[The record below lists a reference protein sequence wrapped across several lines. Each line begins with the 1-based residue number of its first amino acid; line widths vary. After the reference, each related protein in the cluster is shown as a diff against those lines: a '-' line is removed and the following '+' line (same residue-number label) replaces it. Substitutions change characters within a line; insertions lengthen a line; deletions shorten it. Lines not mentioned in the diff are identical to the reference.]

1 MVNMQSKQNYGQFGS
16 SLSRPDG
23 PTVEQLLASTKE
35 DMQENTEQLSEGK
48 VGQVY
53 VLYHADADGR
63 VAGWCAW
70 SKLRKNGIFH
80 AKFYEVQY
88 GQPIPLDV
96 DALQPEDMVY
106 VLDFSYD
113 RQTLNKI
120 FDRVNQL
127 VVLDHHKTAEEEL
140 RNAPYAIFN
149 MDKSGALLAWEY
161 FYGGEPAPLTVT
173 LTNDRDLWKFEY
185 PQTRPFL
192 SAVAYHGLRSDFEL
206 WDRLANEQGL
216 IGKWVETGT
225 IVEQSNRQQVKACT
239 SAPGVVTLVNW
250 GGFKAGLFNTTAH
263 ISDCSEQ
270 VYLNKDLNVDLSMSY
285 QFVEHG
291 CIVFSLR
298 SSKESNID
306 VSQLAKQN
314 GGGGH
319 KNAAG
324 FKLSNQ
330 AGLQLLWAL
339 YGVRI

>member
-1 MVNMQSKQNYGQFGS
+1 MESKQNYGYFGS
-16 SLSRPDG
+16 SLTRPDG
-23 PTVEQLLASTKE
+23 PTVEQLLANKE
-35 DMQENTEQLSEGK
+35 ETVLESQEQTQENPA
-48 VGQVY
+48 GQVY

-70 SKLRKNGIFH
+70 SKLQKKGIFH

-88 GQPIPLDV
+88 GQPIPLNV
-96 DALQPEDMVY
+96 ESLGPTNTVY

-113 RQTLNKI
+113 RQTLDKI
-120 FDRVNQL
+120 FDSVGLL
-127 VVLDHHKTAEEEL
+127 VVLDHHKTAQEEL
-140 RNAPYAIFN
+140 RGAPYATFD
-149 MDKSGALLAWEY
+149 MGKSGALLAWEY
-161 FYGGEPAPLTVT
+161 FFGDAPAPLTVT

-192 SAVAYHGLRSDFEL
+192 AAVQFHGLRSDFEM
-206 WDRLANEQGL
+206 WDQLANQQGL
-216 IGKWVETGT
+216 IGKWVEIGT
-225 IVEQSNRQQVKACT
+225 IVEQSNRQQIQSHI
-239 SAPGVVTLVNW
+239 SAPGVVSIVRW
-250 GGFKAGLFNTTAH
+250 SGFTVGLFNTTAH
-263 ISDCSEQ
+263 VSDSSEY
-270 VYLNKDLNVDLSMSY
+270 VYNDEKQKVDLSMAY

-291 CIVFSLR
+291 CVIFSLR
-298 SSKESNID
+298 SSKNSGVD
-306 VSQLAKQN
+306 VAKLAKQN

>member
-1 MVNMQSKQNYGQFGS
+1 MENKQTYGHFGS
-16 SLSRPDG
+16 SLTRADG
-23 PTVEQLLASTKE
+23 PTVEQLLNNAEKAN
-35 DMQENTEQLSEGK
+35 MQNTQKNPAGR
-48 VGQVY
+48 VY

-70 SKLRKNGIFH
+70 SKLQKKGIFH

-88 GQPIPLDV
+88 GQPIPLNIESLGPTDT
-96 DALQPEDMVY
+96 VY

-113 RQTLNKI
+113 RQTLDKI
-120 FDRVNQL
+120 FDSVGLL
-127 VVLDHHKTAEEEL
+127 VVLDHHKTAQEEL
-140 RNAPYAIFN
+140 RGAPYATFD
-149 MDKSGALLAWEY
+149 MGKSGALLAWEY
-161 FYGGEPAPLTVT
+161 FFGDAPAPLTVT

-225 IVEQSNRQQVKACT
+225 IVEQSNRQQVKAHT

-324 FKLSNQ
+324 FKLNNQ
-330 AGLQLLWAL
+330 AGLELLSKL
-339 YGVRI
+339 YGSRI